1 MTDKDMQK
9 FMKSGKI
16 IDYLNYAN
24 KKNKKDTEFS
34 CEINKGEKN
43 DIKGRKC
50 NKNN

>member
-1 MTDKDMQK
+1 MTNKDMQR

-16 IDYLNYAN
+16 SDYLEYAS
-24 KKNKKDTEFS
+24 KKKKRDTEFS

-43 DIKGRKC
+43 DYKGRNC

>member
-24 KKNKKDTEFS
+24 KKNKKEPA
-34 CEINKGEKN
+34 
-43 DIKGRKC
+43 
-50 NKNN
+50 